1 MNTKTL
7 QVVAEGARQQNLL
20 APVSRLPPELVLHI
34 FSYVKA
40 AVTLESKHV
49 YRINEVKRRKWIM
62 LTHIFHLWRD
72 IALCTPSLWSN
83 IHISEFDYKW
93 ANTMLQRSQHV
104 PLNVH
109 VNFEGF
115 ARRTRKYKH
124 IKEALSILE
133 ENVGRCKIL
142 SLYNVQ
148 PEAFGRFFPPNHD
161 ALQLRTLRLS
171 SHPESFDRDVES
183 IVLSDHT
190 LHVGSLRRLT
200 LLGYELDWSSS
211 FLRGLAHLK
220 IRACLSDSSDA
231 GNLLQTL
238 PEMTSLE
245 LLDLDDTIEFALA
258 LLPRPTSS
266 QCVNPISIP
275 TLKNLRIQS
284 SMENVAAFLSV
295 LILPSTVNIFLNA
308 DHDEEDGG
316 GFGHY
321 FKILF
326 ALSRI
331 FAPALPPTRPSTSIL
346 LPTENHARSFRIIRG
361 EDYTSDLRIQAFRAV
376 LTQDDLLTCAPSS
389 SFNAP
394 SPFIDCTFT
403 FDFEFHSLQEAQV
416 THALT
421 EVLPLDYVVTLQV
434 VGELLL
440 PPSVWAERFGRIPG
454 LRSVLLGDCAVSY
467 DMFEALMFR
476 ATAVSSSSGNQSG
489 GDSTTLPFLA
499 LDTILLHGYSCGG
512 DSERLLD
519 EFTLK
524 LEDRRA
530 IGLPIR
536 RVVLIDCELGGD
548 SAGMLRL
555 RNAVELVEELE
566 LNLGIEE
573 MIDNA
578 VADLDSELEDED
590 EACFG

>member
-1 MNTKTL
+1 MNTRTL

-49 YRINEVKRRKWIM
+49 YRINEVNRRKWIM

-124 IKEALSILE
+124 IKEPLSILE

-171 SHPESFDRDVES
+171 SHPESFDRDVEL

-190 LHVGSLRRLT
+190 LHVGALRRLT
-200 LLGYELDWSSS
+200 LIGYELDWSSS
-211 FLRGLAHLK
+211 FLRGLTHLK

-245 LLDLDDTIEFALA
+245 LLDLDGTVEFALA
-258 LLPRPTSS
+258 IPQRLTSS
-266 QCVNPISIP
+266 QCVDPISIP

-308 DHDEEDGG
+308 DHDEEDG
-316 GFGHY
+316 FGHY
-321 FKILF
+321 FMILF

-331 FAPALPPTRPSTSIL
+331 FAPALPPTRTTTSTL
-346 LPTENHARSFRIIRG
+346 LPTQNHAKSFRIIRG

-389 SFNAP
+389 SFNT
-394 SPFIDCTFT
+394 SSLFIDCTFT

-434 VGELLL
+434 IGELLL

-454 LRSVLLGDCAVSY
+454 LRSVLLGDYAVPY

-476 ATAVSSSSGNQSG
+476 VAAVSSSSGNQSG
-489 GDSTTLPFLA
+489 GESTTLPFLF
-499 LDTILLHGYSCGG
+499 LDTILLHGYGCGG
-512 DSERLLD
+512 DTERVLD
-519 EFTLK
+519 EFSPK

-548 SAGMLRL
+548 SPGMLRL

-566 LNLGIEE
+566 LNLDFEE
-573 MIDNA
+573 MMDNA